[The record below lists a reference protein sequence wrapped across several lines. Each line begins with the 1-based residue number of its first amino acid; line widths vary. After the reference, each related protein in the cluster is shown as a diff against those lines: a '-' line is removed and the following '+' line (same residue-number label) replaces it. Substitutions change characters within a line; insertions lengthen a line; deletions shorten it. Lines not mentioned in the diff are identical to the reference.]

1 MKSKTTSTKTD
12 NKSKCNQSKKE
23 PASQKIA
30 DKKTTDKKSTQSSTN
45 NNSINSVNSND
56 DKKDKIKI
64 DFSKILTP
72 SLITTNEKV
81 DFYLYLELMNNIDK
95 KDDIKTLAICRLILA
110 QDKNNTKVKELHDII
125 YESVKDNYYKTGE
138 LRPENEPE
146 MDKHMKLNKD
156 GEYEYEESEK
166 DEEDEKE

>member
-1 MKSKTTSTKTD
+1 MKGKTTSSKTD
-12 NKSKCNQSKKE
+12 KSKCPQSKKE
-23 PASQKIA
+23 TTSQKA
-30 DKKTTDKKSTQSSTN
+30 TDKKTTDKKSTQSSTN
-45 NNSINSVNSND
+45 NNSINSNE
-56 DKKDKIKI
+56 DKKETIKI
-64 DFSKILTP
+64 DFNKILTP

-138 LRPENEPE
+138 LRPETEPE